1 MKKITAL
8 LGACLTLAACG
19 QLPVRVLDENE
30 RGVVIQGLV
39 DRARAEQAAEKSC
52 ARFHRH
58 ARFNQMDSFRD
69 YVFDCVN

>member
-1 MKKITAL
+1 MKTAAA
-8 LGACLTLAACG
+8 LGLCMALVACG

-30 RGVVIQGLV
+30 RGVVIQGTA